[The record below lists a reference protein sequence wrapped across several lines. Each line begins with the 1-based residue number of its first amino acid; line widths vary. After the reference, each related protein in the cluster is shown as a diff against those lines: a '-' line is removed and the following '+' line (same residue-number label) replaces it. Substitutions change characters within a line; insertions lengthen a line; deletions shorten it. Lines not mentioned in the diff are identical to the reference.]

1 MVISKTAIYHK
12 SSKGAEAIATRQ
24 HGLTPRQRSLLILI
38 DGKRGFD
45 DLEKL
50 SGAAATA
57 GETLLQLLEGG
68 FIEELAGAQAPAGA
82 QAAPSAAAVAPTVSL
97 RDAQRHAARR
107 LTDLMGPN
115 AEELCLRI
123 EAARNVAEFNA
134 AVTRAESVLRN
145 FGGSQLAERFLA
157 DIQSHRPAA

>member
-1 MVISKTAIYHK
+1 MMISKTAIYHK

-24 HGLTPRQRSLLILI
+24 HGLTPRQRSLLILV
-38 DGKRGFD
+38 DGKRGVD
-45 DLEKL
+45 ELEKL
-50 SGAAATA
+50 SGAAAGA
-57 GETLLQLLEGG
+57 QETLLQLLEGG

-82 QAAPSAAAVAPTVSL
+82 AAPAAAAVAPVVSL
-97 RDAQRHAARR
+97 KDAQRHAARR

-123 EAARNVAEFNA
+123 EAARNVADFNA